1 MDTTVSL
8 EFFSETKE
16 HLKMLEQQLKH
27 VHDVSVDMVEPK
39 DLKAPALVAIGI
51 KGSGERASSAA
62 RGVAQVLYHFLHDE
76 SVAQKHLFL
85 LTIEGERIDIEPL
98 SASEVEGII
107 LDAKVEE

>member
-16 HLKMLEQQLKH
+16 HLRTLEQQLKH

-39 DLKAPALVAIGI
+39 DLKVPALVAIGI
-51 KGSGERASSAA
+51 KGSGERARNAA

-76 SVAQKHLFL
+76 AVTQTHLFL

-98 SASEVEGII
+98 STSEIEEII

>member
-16 HLKMLEQQLKH
+16 HLKTLEQQLKH
-27 VHDVSVDMVEPK
+27 THDVSVDMVEPK

-51 KGSGERASSAA
+51 KGSGERARNAA
-62 RGVAQVLYHFLHDE
+62 RGVAQVLYRFLHDE
-76 SVAQKHLFL
+76 AAAQKHLFL

-98 SASEVEGII
+98 SASEVEEII
-107 LDAKVEE
+107 LEAKVEE